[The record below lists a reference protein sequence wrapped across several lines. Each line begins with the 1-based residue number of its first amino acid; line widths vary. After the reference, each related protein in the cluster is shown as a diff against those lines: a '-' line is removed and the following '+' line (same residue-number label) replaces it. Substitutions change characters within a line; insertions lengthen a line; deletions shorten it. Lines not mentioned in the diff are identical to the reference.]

1 MKPSSLRTRTTS
13 SFILDIGTSTRS
25 CWRTFELRMRV
36 SRSEMGSIFTL
47 PGRFFHARQKAAVRH
62 FAETHAAQ
70 AEIAVE
76 RAGSAA
82 DLAAVAVPRRELR
95 DLHHLRTPSCS
106 GHDQFLPAVAAGTD

>member
-36 SRSEMGSIFTL
+36 SRSEIGSIFTLHL
-47 PGRFFHARQKAAVRH
+47 PGRFFHARQQAAVSH
-62 FAETHAAQ
+62 LAETHAAE

-76 RAGSAA
+76 RAGTAA

-95 DLHHLRTPSCS
+95 DLHHLCAPSCR
-106 GHDQFLPAVAAGTD
+106 GHGQFLPAAAA